1 MIDLV
6 GAAGNGALV
15 GYTVPVSD
23 AAVRQTSSVSFKQVL
38 QQEIA
43 TVNELQQDAR
53 RATEDLAAG
62 RRGDV
67 ETVLRAT
74 EQADAA
80 FRMLTQV
87 RNHVVG
93 AYNELNARGGAE

>member
-1 MIDLV
+1 MLDPV
-6 GAAGNGALV
+6 GAAGNGVSV

-23 AAVRQTSSVSFKQVL
+23 AAMRQTSSVSFKQVL

-53 RATEDLAAG
+53 RAAEELAAG
-62 RRGDV
+62 KRGDV

-80 FRMLTQV
+80 FRMLMHV
-87 RNHVVG
+87 RDHVVS
-93 AYNELNARGGAE
+93 AYNELSARGDAE